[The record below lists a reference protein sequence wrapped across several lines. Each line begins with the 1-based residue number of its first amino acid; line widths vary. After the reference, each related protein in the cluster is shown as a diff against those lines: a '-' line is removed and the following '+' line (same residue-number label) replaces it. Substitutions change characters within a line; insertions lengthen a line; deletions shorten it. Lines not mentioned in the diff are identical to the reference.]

1 MELKVKFLKWSAG
14 IPAAMLNKKTAEAIG
29 ITNYGR
35 IYVETLSKH
44 PKKLSMVINTIEE
57 VVKENE
63 IIVSSEIKKRL
74 DLRKGQKLDVNIAN
88 LPRSL
93 IFVKKKLD
101 NKQLKRKEIE
111 EIIKDVI
118 NNHLSEA
125 EISLFIAAMNEHR
138 MNFKET
144 TYLVKA
150 ILKTGNMFKW
160 KHKLI
165 ADKHSVGGI
174 PGNRTTPLVVS
185 ICAAAG
191 LCVPKT
197 SSRAITSAA
206 GTADVIETIANVEF
220 SPKELRKIMSKV
232 GSFMVWGGAL
242 GMVPA
247 DAKIIRIEKA
257 LKIDPEAQLLASILS
272 KKLAAGSKYILIDIP
287 YGKNAKFSRQKA
299 LKLKKK
305 FEKLGGYFRKKI
317 KVVLTDGKQPIGN
330 GIGPAL
336 ELIDV
341 MNILNPEK
349 QGPKDLEKKSVF
361 LASQILELTKK
372 AKKGEGEDLARQ
384 MLYSGKAFEKFNQI
398 IKAQGGNGKEL
409 KPGKFKKDIL
419 AKKGGK
425 VREVHN
431 KKINFLARAAGCP
444 LDKFSGLYL
453 YVHLND
459 KVKKGEKILTIYSES
474 KPRLN
479 GAINEYKKIKPIK
492 IK

>member
-44 PKKLSMVINTIEE
+44 PRKLSMVVNTIEN
-57 VVKENE
+57 VVKEDE

-74 DLRKGQKLDVNIAN
+74 SLKKGQKLDVNLAN

-93 IFVKKKLD
+93 VFVKRKLD
-101 NKQLKRKEIE
+101 NQQLKRKEIE
-111 EIIKDVI
+111 EIIRDIV
-118 NNHLSEA
+118 NNHLSDA
-125 EISLFIAAMNEHR
+125 EVSLFIAAMNEYG

-150 ILKTGNMFKW
+150 ILKTGNLFKW
-160 KHKLI
+160 KQKLI

-174 PGNRTTPLVVS
+174 PGNRTTPIVVP

-191 LCVPKT
+191 LFLPKT

-206 GTADVIETIANVEF
+206 GTADVIEAIAKIEF

-232 GSFMVWGGAL
+232 GAFMVWGGAL

-247 DAKIIRIEKA
+247 DSKIIRIEKA

-272 KKLAAGSKYILIDIP
+272 KKLAAGSKYIIIDIP
-287 YGKNAKFSRQKA
+287 YGKNAKFSKQKA

-305 FEKLGGYFRKKI
+305 FEKLGGYFKRKI

-330 GIGPAL
+330 GIGPVL
-336 ELIDV
+336 EVIDV
-341 MNILNPEK
+341 INILNPEK
-349 QGPKDLEKKSVF
+349 SGPKDLEKKSVF
-361 LASQILELTKK
+361 LAGQLLELTKK
-372 AKKGEGEDLARQ
+372 AKKGEGEELARQ

-398 IKAQGGNGKEL
+398 IKAQGGTGKEL

-419 AKKGGK
+419 AKKSGK
-425 VREVHN
+425 VREIHN

-444 LDKFSGLYL
+444 LDKLAGLYL
-453 YVHLND
+453 HVHLND
-459 KVKKGEKILTIYSES
+459 RVKKGEKILTVYSES
-474 KPRLN
+474 KPRLS
-479 GAINEYKKIKPIK
+479 GVIKEYKKIKPIK